1 MHLSLKCCISLKNLD
16 IASDIT
22 VCQLAATCISEH
34 NIGDVACND
43 HRVDMVNSIEQCTL
57 QRTVFIQ
64 AHNCSAGDYRSQ
76 FHVKAEKIAE
86 ALVEDKYD
94 FGFLHIKAVDD
105 TGHDQQPALKVS
117 CTALP

>member
-1 MHLSLKCCISLKNLD
+1 MI
-16 IASDIT
+16 
-22 VCQLAATCISEH
+22 
-34 NIGDVACND
+34 
-43 HRVDMVNSIEQCTL
+43 NSTGQCTF
-57 QRTVFIQ
+57 QRAVCIQ

-117 CTALP
+117 CPAVWPFILCIYVYNVCIYYMLLDMRCACVAAQYGL